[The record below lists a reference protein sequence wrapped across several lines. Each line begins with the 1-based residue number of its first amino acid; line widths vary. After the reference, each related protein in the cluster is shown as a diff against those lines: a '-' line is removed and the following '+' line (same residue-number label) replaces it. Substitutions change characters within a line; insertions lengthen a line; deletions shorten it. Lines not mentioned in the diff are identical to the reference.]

1 MSSESQYGSPGVR
14 WFLVVGACTLCVLSF
29 VGCESTGN
37 RYVNQYNYERITAG
51 MPMEQV
57 RDLVGK
63 PSRHEGDEFYY
74 EGQYGDIKIKSKGGC
89 VEAKEWVDK
98 H

>member
-1 MSSESQYGSPGVR
+1 MSRELKYGSKCVR
-14 WFLVVGACTLCVLSF
+14 WFLVVGACALFVLSF
-29 VGCESTGN
+29 VGCETTGN
-37 RYVNQYNYERITAG
+37 RYVNQYDYERITVG

-57 RDLVGK
+57 RDLVGN

-74 EGQYGDIKIKSKGGC
+74 EGKYGDIKIKSKGGR